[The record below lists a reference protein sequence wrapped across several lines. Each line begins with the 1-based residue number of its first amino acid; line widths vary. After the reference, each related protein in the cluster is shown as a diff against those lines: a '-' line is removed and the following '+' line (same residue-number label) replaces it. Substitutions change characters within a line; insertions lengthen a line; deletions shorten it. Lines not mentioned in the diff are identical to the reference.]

1 VGLAIGCLLAHAPTQ
16 EPAAANTENASPLYD
31 LAIDAWR
38 TVRANG
44 VELPN
49 ERRTKVDRRALVAF
63 QPRVVRPAGPRT
75 FGAAWRAPI
84 AATVAARDLL
94 RRAAAGRVGTF
105 DITRREDWER
115 TSRDLHKLVDLV
127 AADAWMR
134 LEQEPATAITTATTL
149 LRHARH
155 LRAGGTTAMMTAAT
169 DLQDET
175 AALLEAAIEHVD
187 RERHATE
194 LATCAAEL
202 SRHLLPEP
210 IEAFQQMLRV
220 EIDPMLVIHHTRLRD
235 MHQTLPAGYD
245 EKAMRR
251 AALSELEQVF
261 ADCHLAGKRSVEA
274 WGKALAERNRDL
286 RRAQDDAASITT
298 KAARGV
304 VQLILCSVEPALAR
318 RAQCQRRLLALH
330 GALTGK

>member
-1 VGLAIGCLLAHAPTQ
+1 MGLAIGCLLANAPTQ
-16 EPAAANTENASPLYD
+16 ERAAANTENASPLYE

-38 TVRANG
+38 EVRADG

-49 ERRTKVDRRALVAF
+49 ERRTTVDRRALVAF

-75 FGAAWRAPI
+75 VGAAWRAPI

-94 RRAAAGRVGTF
+94 RRAATGRVGTF
-105 DITRREDWER
+105 DITRQEDWER
-115 TSRDLHKLVDLV
+115 TSRDLRNLVELI

-134 LEQEPATAITTATTL
+134 LEQDPAAAITTATTL

-155 LRAGGTTAMMTAAT
+155 LRAGGTTALMTAAT
-169 DLQDET
+169 KLQDET
-175 AALLEAAIEHVD
+175 AALLEAAIERVD
-187 RERHATE
+187 REQHATE
-194 LATCAAEL
+194 LAACATEL
-202 SRHLLPEP
+202 SHHLTPLP
-210 IEAFQQMLRV
+210 IEAFQHMLRV
-220 EIDPMLVIHHTRLRD
+220 EVDPMLAIHHTRLRD

-245 EKAMRR
+245 ERAMRR

-261 ADCHLAGKRSVEA
+261 ADCHLAGKRSVDA
-274 WGKALAERNRDL
+274 WGKVLAERNRDL
-286 RRAQDDAASITT
+286 RWVQDDDASITT

-304 VQLILCSVEPALAR
+304 AQLILCSVEPMLAR

-330 GALTGK
+330 GALTDK